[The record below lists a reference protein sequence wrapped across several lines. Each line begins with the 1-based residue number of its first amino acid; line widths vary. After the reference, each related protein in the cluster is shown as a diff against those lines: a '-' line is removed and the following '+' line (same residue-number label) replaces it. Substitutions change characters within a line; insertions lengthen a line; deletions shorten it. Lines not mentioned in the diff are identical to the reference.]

1 MGPFLREDIWLWDM
15 YDALCRAAGHE
26 NGGDPNEL
34 IYLPLN
40 SETLAYFFGVK
51 FEHRAEPDTVDEIK
65 FCQALGFEIYQ
76 LLKEDPECPIDEIID
91 ERFPGK
97 DPTKW
102 DFSSFDRSA
111 DATPSKKR
119 KRAIDLTADE
129 SEDECGLDEYDSDE
143 YVSDYESDD
152 E

>member
-1 MGPFLREDIWLWDM
+1 MV
-15 YDALCRAAGHE
+15 DAMNRACGHE
-26 NGGDPNEL
+26 NGGENNKRITMPV
-34 IYLPLN
+34 N
-40 SETLAYFFGVK
+40 SDFLGWVFGREFK
-51 FEHRAEPDTVDEIK
+51 QRAEPDTRDEIY
-65 FCQALGFEIYQ
+65 FCRELGLALYWK
-76 LLKEDPECPIDEIID
+76 LKTDPNSRVDEIID
-91 ERFPGK
+91 KRFPGT

-129 SEDECGLDEYDSDE
+129 SEDECELDEYDSDE

>member
-1 MGPFLREDIWLWDM
+1 MTTPS
-15 YDALCRAAGHE
+15 HE
-26 NGGDPNEL
+26 NGGGPNKL
-34 IYLPLN
+34 IYMPFN
-40 SETLAYFFGVK
+40 SNCLALLFSRRFD
-51 FEHRAEPDTVDEIK
+51 HRAEPDVADEIWAV
-65 FCQALGFEIYQ
+65 QELGTALYW
-76 LLKEDPECPIDEIID
+76 LLRDDPLCSVDDIVNA
-91 ERFPGK
+91 RFPGR

-129 SEDECGLDEYDSDE
+129 SEDECEDEYA
-143 YVSDYESDD
+143 SDYESDD